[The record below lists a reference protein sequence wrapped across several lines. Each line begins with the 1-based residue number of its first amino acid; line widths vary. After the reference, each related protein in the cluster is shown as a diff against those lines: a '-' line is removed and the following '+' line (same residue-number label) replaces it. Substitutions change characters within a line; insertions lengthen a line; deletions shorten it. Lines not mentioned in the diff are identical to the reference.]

1 MKKLLKFKNLMD
13 LLEAFPT
20 EQSCIQYLI
29 NVRHNGKI
37 VCPHS
42 DCKCEKVY
50 AFKDGKTFKCAECK
64 KRFSVR
70 VGSIFQDSN
79 IPLRKW
85 FMAIYLITNHKKG
98 ISSVQLSK
106 DIGVTQKS
114 SWFMLHRLR
123 HANKTKSFEFQ
134 GTVEAD
140 ECYVGG
146 SESNKHTQKKFT
158 AEKAVIFGLVNRE
171 TKQVKSFNVESADKE
186 CLLPKIGCNIKMG
199 STIVTD
205 SYHAYKDL
213 KNNYKHDVIKHSAGE
228 YVRIDTSREAFKI
241 HTNTIEGYWALV
253 KRTINGTYHW
263 VSKKHLQ
270 KYLIECDFRYNTK
283 EFEVESQRF
292 DCFLQNK
299 ASKLSYKK
307 LIA

>member
-1 MKKLLKFKNLMD
+1 MKLLKFKNIMD

-20 EQSCIQYLI
+20 EQACVEYLI
-29 NVRHNGKI
+29 DVRHNGKMN
-37 VCPHS
+37 CPN
-42 DCKCEKVY
+42 CECEKVY

-70 VGSIFQDSN
+70 LGSIFQDSN
-79 IPLRKW
+79 IPLKKW

-98 ISSVQLSK
+98 ISSVQLGK

-114 SWFMLHRLR
+114 AWFMLHRLR
-123 HANKTKSFEFQ
+123 HASKTNSFEFQ

-146 SESNKHTQKKFT
+146 TESNKHTKDKFKS
-158 AEKAVIFGLVNRE
+158 EKAVVFGLVERE
-171 TKQVKSFNVESADKE
+171 SKKAKSFVVESADKE
-186 CLLPKIGCNIKMG
+186 NLLPKIGCNVKAGANVI
-199 STIVTD
+199 TD
-205 SYHAYKDL
+205 SYHAYNNL
-213 KNNYKHDVIKHSAGE
+213 KNNYKHDVVKHSAGE
-228 YVRIDTSREAFKI
+228 YVRVDARTSVKI
-241 HTNTIEGYWALV
+241 HTNTIEGYWGLV

-270 KYLIECDFRYNTK
+270 KYLVECDFRYNTK
-283 EFEVESQRF
+283 EFEIESARF